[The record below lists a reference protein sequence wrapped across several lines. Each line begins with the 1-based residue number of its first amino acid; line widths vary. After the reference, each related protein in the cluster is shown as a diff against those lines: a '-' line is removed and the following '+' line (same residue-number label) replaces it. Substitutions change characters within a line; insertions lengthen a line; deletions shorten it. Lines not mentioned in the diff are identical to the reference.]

1 MLYQTNFD
9 LWDASI
15 EAWKDSAQVI
25 GFLENEISG
34 LRSANGDPLPDAAKK
49 FFLDLLFQ
57 RVKPRKGKCRYKGL
71 TRKMYWQLLALEKMI
86 RIVDPDSHA
95 QGVSP
100 SDAVKLAMAE
110 QLNTSAATIDQIV
123 SPRKSRQ
130 PRKPLKPRKS

>member
-25 GFLENEISG
+25 GFLEQEISG
-34 LRSANGDPLPDAAKK
+34 LRDAKGDPLPDAVKE

-57 RVKPRKGKCRYKGL
+57 RVKPRKGKWRPKGL
-71 TRKMYWQLLALEKMI
+71 IRQMYGQALVLENMVRK
-86 RIVDPDSHA
+86 VDPDSHV

-100 SDAVKLAMAE
+100 SDAVKLALAE
-110 QLNTSAATIDQIV
+110 HLKTSVATIDQIV

-130 PRKPLKPRKS
+130 PRKPRKS